1 MGPTPDQLRR
11 DIDGTRDH
19 LGDAIGAIEDRVS
32 PRAIMDRRRSAMAE
46 RWSAARDA
54 VMGKA
59 EQVSSGAGS
68 AVHSAT
74 GAVQEAPQRAADLPT
89 SSAQGNPWAA
99 GVIAFGAGLL
109 AATLLPLSRA
119 EEQQAPALVERV
131 KPLAEDA
138 KRMAA
143 DVAAELEEE
152 SRDHVEALKE
162 DAREAA
168 SQVTGTAQAA
178 TAETRDAGRSAAQ
191 DIRQT
196 TS

>member
-19 LGDAIGAIEDRVS
+19 LGDTIGAIEDRVS

-59 EQVSSGAGS
+59 DHVSSSAGS

-109 AATLLPLSRA
+109 AATLLPLSRT
-119 EEQQAPALVERV
+119 EEQQEPALVERV

-143 DVAAELEEE
+143 DVAAELKEE

-162 DAREAA
+162 DASEAA
-168 SQVTGTAQAA
+168 SQVTG
-178 TAETRDAGRSAAQ
+178 
-191 DIRQT
+191 
-196 TS
+196 